1 MQLAGL
7 QFCSAF
13 KDARH
18 SSAVFMDA
26 AVHTFLQE
34 ADLQEFAEPLHN
46 LGVQKLEDLKDL
58 ETDDFQEIGMK
69 KLQKRRFDRALE
81 SKFGNGVP
89 VNEPDPKR
97 QRVSAPEKPVARP
110 TIATSSASRLEQA
123 MGFKWDN
130 YLQ

>member
-1 MQLAGL
+1 
-7 QFCSAF
+7 
-13 KDARH
+13 
-18 SSAVFMDA
+18 MDA

-34 ADLQEFAEPLHN
+34 ADLQQFAEPLQN

-81 SKFGNGVP
+81 SQFGEPGVP

-110 TIATSSASRLEQA
+110 TIATSSASKLEQA
-123 MGFKWDN
+123 MGFN
-130 YLQ
+130 VG